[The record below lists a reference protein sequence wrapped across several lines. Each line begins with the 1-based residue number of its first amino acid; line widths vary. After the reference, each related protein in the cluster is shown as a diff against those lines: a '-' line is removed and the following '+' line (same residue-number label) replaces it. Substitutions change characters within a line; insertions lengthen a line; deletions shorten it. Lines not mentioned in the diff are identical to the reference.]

1 MSACLS
7 LLHLDADD
15 PQVRVDMRDV
25 SELHRSTMSAFA
37 DMRGSAR
44 PRADLGILYRLG
56 SGDEQFTLI
65 VQSQVRPRWDD
76 LPRGYL
82 SRSADIRPLEPLLD
96 RIIPGSVWQ
105 FRLVANATVARQG
118 ARHGLTRERDL
129 IAWLL
134 ARGTQ
139 LGARLEADRTPTFIA
154 RDLGDVRGRRG
165 PNRITV
171 RQASFDGV
179 LEAVD
184 AAALK
189 RAVLDGVGRARA
201 YGCGLLSLAPAA

>member
-1 MSACLS
+1 MSAYLT

-25 SELHRSTMSAFA
+25 SELHRTIMSAFA
-37 DMRGSAR
+37 DIGGGGRA
-44 PRADLGILYRLG
+44 RADLGILYRLA
-56 SGDEQFTLI
+56 SEEEHVTLL

-82 SRSADIRPLEPLLD
+82 TRTADVRPLEPLLD
-96 RIIPGSVWQ
+96 RILPGSVWT

-129 IAWLL
+129 VTWLL
-134 ARGTQ
+134 GRHEQ
-139 LGARLEADRTPTFIA
+139 LGARLDSNGSPTFTA
-154 RDLGDVRGRRG
+154 RDLGDIRGRRG
-165 PNRITV
+165 TNRITV

-179 LEAVD
+179 LEAID

-189 RAVLDGVGRARA
+189 RALLDGVGRGRA
-201 YGCGLLSLAPAA
+201 YGCGLLSLAQVE